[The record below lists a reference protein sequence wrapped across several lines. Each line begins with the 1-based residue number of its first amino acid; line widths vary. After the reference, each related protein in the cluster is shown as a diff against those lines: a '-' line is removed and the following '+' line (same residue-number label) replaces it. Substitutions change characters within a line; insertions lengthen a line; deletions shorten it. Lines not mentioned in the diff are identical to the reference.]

1 RHGWKPPIV
10 IVCGELI
17 VVLTGMPWSRAAA
30 RVKILKVEPADTP
43 LPPPWYRSA
52 GRLMVVLPLPG
63 PNGLLSP
70 IALIRPVPGSTIAS
84 AATRLPRGATVE
96 RRVLSTA
103 RCAFASRVVRIV

>member
-1 RHGWKPPIV
+1 
-10 IVCGELI
+10 
-17 VVLTGMPWSRAAA
+17 
-30 RVKILKVEPADTP
+30 
-43 LPPPWYRSA
+43 
-52 GRLMVVLPLPG
+52 MVVLPLPG